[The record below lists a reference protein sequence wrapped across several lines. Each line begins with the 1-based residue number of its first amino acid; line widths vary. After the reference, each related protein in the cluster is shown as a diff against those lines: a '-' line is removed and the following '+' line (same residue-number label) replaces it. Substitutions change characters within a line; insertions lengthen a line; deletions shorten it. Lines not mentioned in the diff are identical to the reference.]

1 MSQAIISNYQDLMPP
16 EFENYFCYAAMWA
29 FGGTLVEEHRQYFS
43 QWWREQWNDFVM
55 LPGDGE
61 VRFKRFTY
69 RVFVHSPEIF
79 LPFPKILSDQIKFSV
94 ILLGG
99 RNFPYVLTLKTS
111 LIVYLTFQKDSL
123 NKPIQ

>member
-1 MSQAIISNYQDLMPP
+1 MPP

-29 FGGTLVEEHRQYFS
+29 FGGTLVEEHRPYFS

-55 LPGDGE
+55 LPADEE

-69 RVFVHSPEIF
+69 KVFVQSTESFH
-79 LPFPKILSDQIKFSV
+79 PFQKILSDQIKFSV

-99 RNFPYVLTLKTS
+99 RNFPFVLTWKTS
-111 LIVYLTFQKDSL
+111 LIGYLTFQKDSL